1 MYRYKYFFRWIT
13 TAGLCAVFLFAVYTF
28 EQAIPDKIY
37 ATDIDELSY
46 DFKVPVTVELE
57 KNSIETVAR
66 DLTNPFPSASYHVIC
81 KLFGIFPVKSIE
93 VFLVN
98 EEELYAVGIPIG
110 IYVETDGVFV
120 IDTGVVVSEN
130 GEKKKPTE
138 HILQP
143 GDYIVSV
150 NGTKVRK
157 KEQLQELVRENG
169 TSEDILGI
177 RRENEYLE
185 ATVNAVAGED
195 GVCRIG
201 AWVKDDLA
209 GVGTMTYYTK
219 AGEFSA
225 LGHAISDADNGKMI
239 EIDQGRIYPANIIG
253 VKKGEKGNPGELQG
267 VVTYSKDSVLGKI
280 EKNTKTGIFGTLY
293 EKEKAESEF
302 QSYMVGYKQTIQPG
316 KAYILSSPG
325 GKQEEYE
332 IEIES
337 LDYSGREKNK
347 GILFRVTDKEL
358 LELTGGIVQ
367 GMSGSPIIQDNK
379 LIGAVTHVL
388 VNDPT
393 RGYGIFIENMLE
405 VEE

>member
-1 MYRYKYFFRWIT
+1 MYRYKSFFRWIMT
-13 TAGLCAVFLFAVYTF
+13 GGLCAVFLFAVYTF
-28 EQAIPDKIY
+28 EQAVPDKIY
-37 ATDIDELSY
+37 ATNIDELSY

-57 KNSIETVAR
+57 NRSIETAAG
-66 DLTNPFPSASYHVIC
+66 DLANPSPNASYNVIC

-93 VFLVN
+93 VFLVS
-98 EEELYAVGIPIG
+98 EEELYAVGTPIG
-110 IYVETDGVFV
+110 IYVQTDGVFV
-120 IDTGVVVSEN
+120 IDTGVVISEN

-138 HILQP
+138 NILQP

-150 NGTKVRK
+150 NGIKVRK

-177 RRENEYLE
+177 RRENEYHE
-185 ATVNAVAGED
+185 ASVNAVTGED
-195 GVCRIG
+195 GICRIG

-219 AGEFSA
+219 NGGFSA
-225 LGHAISDADNGKMI
+225 LGHAIRDADNGKMI

-253 VKKGEKGNPGELQG
+253 VKKGEKGKPGELQG
-267 VVTYSKDSVLGKI
+267 IVTYSKDSVLGMI

-293 EKEKAESEF
+293 EIETAKSEF
-302 QSYMVGYKQTIQPG
+302 QRYMVGYKQTIQPG
-316 KAYILSSPG
+316 KAYILSSPEG
-325 GKQEEYE
+325 ERKEYE
-332 IEIES
+332 IKIES

-347 GILFRVTDKEL
+347 GILFRVTDEEL

-367 GMSGSPIIQDNK
+367 GMSGSPIIQNDK

-393 RGYGIFIENMLE
+393 SGYGIFIENMLE